1 MSVIQ
6 RNAKVKVHRGGDP
19 LNEEV
24 DIKAV
29 LGRLKE
35 YKETIWNDSSV
46 RLRNCA
52 SLACHL
58 HKTRGDNSSQDFGHD
73 GPILCAIKLGRKR
86 EK

>member
-24 DIKAV
+24 DIRTE

-35 YKETIWNDSSV
+35 YRETIWNDSSDRTV
-46 RLRNCA
+46 YQCPATSTKHGGTTVL
-52 SLACHL
+52 
-58 HKTRGDNSSQDFGHD
+58 KTSV
-73 GPILCAIKLGRKR
+73 
-86 EK
+86 